1 VTATRGVTLI
11 ELLVTLSLL
20 AILSA
25 VTTLAVR
32 QIGKPRPHDPRAILA
47 DSIRVVLESGR
58 PTTVNFIIDGIAT
71 SATIRPDGSVMADSL
86 LDLEP
91 LSGRFT
97 HAR

>member
-1 VTATRGVTLI
+1 MTQRHGVTLI
-11 ELLVTLSLL
+11 ELLVTLSVL

-32 QIGKPRPHDPRAILA
+32 RIDTPRPHDPRAILA

-58 PTTVNFIIDGIAT
+58 ATTVHFVIDGVAT
-71 SATIRPDGSVMADSL
+71 NATIHPDGSVVADSL

-91 LSGRFT
+91 LSGAFT
-97 HAR
+97 RAR